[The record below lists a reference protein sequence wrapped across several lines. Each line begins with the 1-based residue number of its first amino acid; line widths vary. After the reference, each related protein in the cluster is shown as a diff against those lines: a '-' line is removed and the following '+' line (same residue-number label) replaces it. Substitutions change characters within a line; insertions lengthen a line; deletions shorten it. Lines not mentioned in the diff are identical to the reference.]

1 MLRLLI
7 TRVNG
12 YLCLNPGEVRLA
24 RQHIDPAPRAPEPR
38 IKPVDVDRG
47 LRV

>member
-1 MLRLLI
+1 MLRILI

-24 RQHIDPAPRAPEPR
+24 RQHVDPAPKAPEP
-38 IKPVDVDRG
+38 PAPAVAPGRG